1 MKSTLPIFII
11 LSLLFSLTSK
21 AQEKPDEWTL
31 EACVKYAID
40 NNINVKQSELD
51 QESADIS
58 KSEAIGNYL
67 PSLNGSA
74 SNSWNSGLTQNVTT
88 GVLENQTTRNLS
100 LNATVGVTIFD
111 GLRNLKTLQRA
122 KLEQLSAQYSLQQ
135 MKDDIALT
143 VANSYLQVLVNKQ
156 QVDLLKEQN
165 KVTLE
170 QIDQTQKSVDA
181 GTAPE
186 GDLLEIEA
194 TNADE
199 QQQIIVAENSVRIAL
214 INLAQTLLIEDYRNF
229 DIADESY
236 DVPLTDIL
244 NNEPEEIIAKAKEE
258 RYEVKLA
265 EQNVELA
272 EKDVEIAKTQLYPSI
287 SGFFNYNT
295 RETGAER
302 IEQFASI
309 DEDQPTRVIGQV
321 AETGQDVIA
330 DNFTTGFRTISPRP
344 FIDQLWRNDGISYGL
359 QLNVPVFN
367 GFATRNQ
374 IKRAEVNTMRAEF
387 QLEQAELDLES
398 NVYQAYVDAQ
408 AAAKAYEAAEKAVE
422 SQQLAFDYAQQR
434 FNVGVSNAFELSQS
448 KFRLTNAQNRLINA
462 KYDYIFN
469 LKVLELYF
477 GIRVVE
483 Y

>member
-1 MKSTLPIFII
+1 MKSTIPIFII
-11 LSLLFSLTSK
+11 LSLLFSLSLK
-21 AQEKPDEWTL
+21 AQQQPEEWTL

-51 QESADIS
+51 QKSADIS

-111 GLRNLKTLQRA
+111 GLRNLKTFQRA

-135 MKDDIALT
+135 MKDDIALA

-156 QVDLLKEQN
+156 QVALLKEQN
-165 KVTLE
+165 KVTLD

-199 QQQIIVAENSVRIAL
+199 QQQIIVAENAVRIAL
-214 INLAQTLLIEDYRNF
+214 INLAQTLLIEDYKDF

-244 NNEPEEIIAKAKEE
+244 NNTPEEIIQKAREE
-258 RYEVKLA
+258 RYEVKVA

-272 EKDVEIAKTQLYPSI
+272 EKDVELAKTQLYPSVN
-287 SGFFNYNT
+287 GFFNYNT
-295 RETGAER
+295 RETDRER
-302 IEQFASI
+302 FAQDGIDPQNPTSQIGVVESTGEAVVTPNFQFTSI
-309 DEDQPTRVIGQV
+309 G
-321 AETGQDVIA
+321 
-330 DNFTTGFRTISPRP
+330 PRP
-344 FIDQLWRNDGISYGL
+344 FVDQLWRNDGISYGL

-367 GFATRNQ
+367 GFATRNS
-374 IKRAEVNTMRAEF
+374 IKRAEVNTLRAEF

-448 KFRLTNAQNRLINA
+448 KFRLTNAENRLINA